1 MLKKPATQ
9 GDINPAALP
18 MQETSAS
25 ATSAQK
31 PVAESGGLPQMALH
45 NLVEF
50 FTDRG
55 IDRRVK
61 SLLSYVA
68 TLRAWQSDAHVSN
81 AIRDSMTK
89 LGSKWQVPQ
98 KTRGKKRAPRDIA
111 AELEHEFLA
120 CAERLWAMSTPFTSR
135 RACGEPLP
143 RIDM

>member
-1 MLKKPATQ
+1 
-9 GDINPAALP
+9 

-50 FTDRG
+50 FADRSSE
-55 IDRRVK
+55 RRVK
-61 SLLSYVA
+61 SLLSDVA
-68 TLRAWQSDAHVSN
+68 TLRAWQGDAHVSN

-98 KTRGKKRAPRDIA
+98 KTRGKKKS
-111 AELEHEFLA
+111 
-120 CAERLWAMSTPFTSR
+120 STRHSR
-135 RACGEPLP
+135 RARARVPGVRRAPLGDEYTLYMQASM
-143 RIDM
+143 RRASSTD